1 MPMDQFFD
9 LVLSMP
15 SLANNARVSIG
26 GLPSYVA
33 HLKRV
38 IEEKKG
44 EIYRLH
50 HEIENE
56 VQRKESTS
64 TLSQKLQSLTQLLES
79 RRSELEKVTK
89 ERDICQNVLESVRHE
104 YQQSIWDKKAEVY
117 EWHASPEEVK
127 KAEIELSSGI
137 DGDHYTSRLKN
148 PGLKQIIQHLHNYP
162 SKYVE
167 PIRKVIDTYDSLHS
181 KSIS

>member
-1 MPMDQFFD
+1 M
-9 LVLSMP
+9 
-15 SLANNARVSIG
+15 
-26 GLPSYVA
+26 
-33 HLKRV
+33 
-38 IEEKKG
+38 
-44 EIYRLH
+44 
-50 HEIENE
+50 
-56 VQRKESTS
+56 
-64 TLSQKLQSLTQLLES
+64 
-79 RRSELEKVTK
+79 TK
-89 ERDICQNVLESVRHE
+89 ERDICQNVLESVRRV

-127 KAEIELSSGI
+127 KAEIDLSSGI

-162 SKYVE
+162 SKYAE